1 VEDDVLTKILVTI
14 LVILGAI
21 VYLRRGRGHKVNRIA
36 DMADAQKSPLL
47 SRVIIYTMIAVS
59 MLASAGYWGW
69 SWYDDNTVVEVT
81 ITSPIEAMTNS
92 YKVRKKD
99 IEAQRITT
107 VDGIQIRLSNQER
120 LTIKTTNSPQ

>member
-1 VEDDVLTKILVTI
+1 VEDNVLTKILVTI

-21 VYLRRGRGHKVNRIA
+21 VYLRRGRGSKASRSA
-36 DMADAQKSPLL
+36 AMADAQNSPFF
-47 SRVIIYTMIAVS
+47 SRVIIHAMIAVS
-59 MLASAGYWGW
+59 MLATAGYWGW
-69 SWYDDNTVVEVT
+69 SWYDDNTVVDVT
-81 ITSPIEAMTNS
+81 ISSPIEAMTAS

-120 LTIKTTNSPQ
+120 LTVKAAEAQ

>member
-1 VEDDVLTKILVTI
+1 MLTKILVTI

-21 VYLRRGRGHKVNRIA
+21 VYLRRGRGHKVNRITE
-36 DMADAQKSPLL
+36 MANTQKSPLF

-81 ITSPIEAMTNS
+81 ITSPIEAMTDS

-99 IEAQRITT
+99 IEAQQITT

-120 LTIKTTNSPQ
+120 LTVKAVEAP

>member
-1 VEDDVLTKILVTI
+1 MEDNVLTKILVTI

-21 VYLRRGRGHKVNRIA
+21 VYLRRGRGHKVNRITE
-36 DMADAQKSPLL
+36 MANAQKSPLF

-81 ITSPIEAMTNS
+81 ITSPIEAMTDS

-120 LTIKTTNSPQ
+120 LTVKTLVTE

>member
-1 VEDDVLTKILVTI
+1 MEDNVLTKILVTI

-21 VYLRRGRGHKVNRIA
+21 VYLRRGRGHKVNRITE
-36 DMADAQKSPLL
+36 MANTQKSPLF

-81 ITSPIEAMTNS
+81 ITSPIKAMTDS

-120 LTIKTTNSPQ
+120 LTVKSI

>member
-1 VEDDVLTKILVTI
+1 VLTQILITI
-14 LVILGAI
+14 LVIIAAA
-21 VYLRRGRGHKVNRIA
+21 VYLRSGRGSKVSRSDA
-36 DMADAQKSPLL
+36 MASAQKSPFF
-47 SRVIIYTMIAVS
+47 SRVIIYAMIAVS

-69 SWYDDNTVVEVT
+69 DWYDDNTVVEVT
-81 ITSPIEAMTNS
+81 ILSPIEAMTTS

-120 LTIKTTNSPQ
+120 LTIKAAEAQ

>member
-1 VEDDVLTKILVTI
+1 
-14 LVILGAI
+14 
-21 VYLRRGRGHKVNRIA
+21 
-36 DMADAQKSPLL
+36 
-47 SRVIIYTMIAVS
+47 
-59 MLASAGYWGW
+59 
-69 SWYDDNTVVEVT
+69 
-81 ITSPIEAMTNS
+81 MTNS

>member
-1 VEDDVLTKILVTI
+1 MAQLSTCAVDEDIKL
-14 LVILGAI
+14 
-21 VYLRRGRGHKVNRIA
+21 IA
-36 DMADAQKSPLL
+36 SQIWQDAQKSPLL